1 MCFSGSTL
9 DSSSLVPGSIPA
21 AGAARTGSSG
31 AAAPAKERAGRQPPI
46 ARGRW
51 RGALLHV
58 AGHIFFSYTAC
69 VHMISFAAWVRMFSF
84 ATCVAR
90 RSCSTDPVGNAAA
103 NSPLHSSQQG
113 VRRQST

>member
-9 DSSSLVPGSIPA
+9 DSSSLVPSAIPA

-51 RGALLHV
+51 RGALLQV
-58 AGHIFFSYTAC
+58 VGHIFR
-69 VHMISFAAWVRMFSF
+69 IL
-84 ATCVAR
+84 
-90 RSCSTDPVGNAAA
+90 PVC
-103 NSPLHSSQQG
+103 
-113 VRRQST
+113 T